1 MSIAEHFEYI
11 CKEAFF
17 SPSMQRLAATN
28 RAGYLKPIT
37 KTELPAV
44 LGGPTHMS
52 GGIRPTN
59 IAPKV
64 TQSFAPKPII

>member
-1 MSIAEHFEYI
+1 
-11 CKEAFF
+11 
-17 SPSMQRLAATN
+17 MQRLAATN